1 MLTKE
6 ELDDLQVIINVQ
18 NNIVN
23 KLTKKVESIETAF
36 STIEDTALEIISIQN
51 MLNDLLDDIQLL
63 TEEDIVN
70 AQLEVENTNSTY
82 EKNMEE
88 TKLNDKKINFTTWDE
103 YVADCY
109 KYSMKNEINPFEAYE
124 MFLTKADLELIN
136 SEKYSKQFKW
146 DKWDYMFVGLAG
158 LVAAVTDIFIVAIPK
173 DMESGVYKGQKGS
186 PLTAWLQSLKLPDG
200 IQSWLEEMAKVPYDN
215 TGGSTHRIDTFGHDP
230 ILGLIF
236 GVIDIIRGTSTSIKN
251 GNIII
256 ENVGI
261 GTNPVEALIKQ
272 FIHLCSDVCTTR
284 GLPVPFASIFKL
296 LDVGSFK
303 RSNGKT
309 ATISQLTTWMYYHG
323 YDLRHFATM
332 SITPASIEIILRMY
346 VMIRHYVENDDVV
359 FKVASNPKYRSML
372 LSSHSIACAANV
384 GKIYLR
390 QGNPLA
396 INYAEWLMLIRYLA
410 PSVKYWLFDKGE
422 LELQHLES
430 INEDI
435 WNELLDN
442 SDKVLQKS
450 KFENIEPIILGT
462 V

>member
-36 STIEDTALEIISIQN
+36 STNEDTALEIISIQN

-70 AQLEVENTNSTY
+70 AQLEVENTNITY

-103 YVADCY
+103 YVVDCY
-109 KYSMKNEINPFEAYE
+109 KYSMKNEINHFEAYE
-124 MFLTKADLELIN
+124 MFLTKADLEIIN

-158 LVAAVTDIFIVAIPK
+158 IVAAVTDIFIVAIPK

-186 PLTAWLQSLKLPDG
+186 PLTAWLQSLKLPVG
-200 IQSWLEEMAKVPYDN
+200 LQSWLEEMAKVPYDN

-236 GVIDIIRGTSTSIKN
+236 GVIDIVRGTSTSIKN

-272 FIHLCSDVCTTR
+272 LIHLCSDVCTTR